1 MLFFLDNGIF
11 QYSIKPSRLGIEDD
25 VHNQQRKSKR
35 KIKENLDIM
44 FLRHFALLQ
53 SWRVPSKKKNHE
65 EKARNAGTL
74 QNNIFEKWWS
84 FNIFEKWWSFV
95 SVDVI

>member
-53 SWRVPSKKKNHE
+53 S
-65 EKARNAGTL
+65 
-74 QNNIFEKWWS
+74 
-84 FNIFEKWWSFV
+84 
-95 SVDVI
+95 

>member
-1 MLFFLDNGIF
+1 MWMHEIGLGYTDIIIGVLICRMCDYLRRDLNPDLIFPCNNRPKAGDNGIF

-53 SWRVPSKKKNHE
+53 S
-65 EKARNAGTL
+65 
-74 QNNIFEKWWS
+74 
-84 FNIFEKWWSFV
+84 
-95 SVDVI
+95 